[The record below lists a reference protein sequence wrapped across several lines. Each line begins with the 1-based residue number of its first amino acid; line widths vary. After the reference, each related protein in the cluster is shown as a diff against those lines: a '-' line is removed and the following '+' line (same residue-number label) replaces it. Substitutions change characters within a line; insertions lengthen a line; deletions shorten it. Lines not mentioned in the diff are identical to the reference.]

1 MATQNEISEEYGVL
15 FVVSTPIGNLEDITL
30 RALRILKEADLIAAE
45 DTRKTGILL
54 KHYHIKNKTTNYHD
68 FNKEKKTPYLLN
80 ELKSGKDVAIVSDAG
95 TPGISDPC
103 FYLVKKAIEEGMVI
117 SQTGDVMGGIR
128 DELEYIATKASP
140 TKVAEIA
147 EDSEQYVA
155 EIEEAAEILGGD
167 PEIDLAID
175 VTDELNQ
182 LETEMLLEQG
192 GTMPEIPS
200 DDLQYIP
207 EFDELEEE
215 AEVKTKDKLKDEI
228 DKLRKELDG

>member
-1 MATQNEISEEYGVL
+1 MGLKKKLFPRKSKEKEDLVLKAKGHIHKLNVMNKGYNKRAEISRKNAKIALKRGEK
-15 FVVSTPIGNLEDITL
+15 D
-30 RALRILKEADLIAAE
+30 RA
-45 DTRKTGILL
+45 
-54 KHYHIKNKTTNYHD
+54 
-68 FNKEKKTPYLLN
+68 
-80 ELKSGKDVAIVSDAG
+80 KS
-95 TPGISDPC
+95 
-103 FYLVKKAIEEGMVI
+103 YLVQYKSYQAKVDRSNNIRLKIERQIQAIEEGMVI

-192 GTMPEIPS
+192 GTMPEIPA

-207 EFDELEEE
+207 EYDLEEEE
-215 AEVKTKDKLKDEI
+215 AELKSKDQLKNEI
-228 DKLRKELDG
+228 DKLRKELEG

>member
-1 MATQNEISEEYGVL
+1 MGLKKKLFPRKGKEKDDLVAQAKGHIHKLNMMNKNYTKRAEISRKNAKIALKRGEK
-15 FVVSTPIGNLEDITL
+15 D
-30 RALRILKEADLIAAE
+30 RA
-45 DTRKTGILL
+45 
-54 KHYHIKNKTTNYHD
+54 
-68 FNKEKKTPYLLN
+68 
-80 ELKSGKDVAIVSDAG
+80 KS
-95 TPGISDPC
+95 
-103 FYLVKKAIEEGMVI
+103 YLVQYKAYQAKVDRSNNIRLKIERQIQAIEEGMLI

-128 DELEYIATKASP
+128 DELEFIATKASP

-147 EDSEQYVA
+147 EDSEAYVS
-155 EIEEAAEILGGD
+155 EIEEAAEILAGD

-182 LETEMLLEQG
+182 LETEMLLDQG

-215 AEVKTKDKLKDEI
+215 AEVKSKDKLKDEI
-228 DKLRKELDG
+228 EKLRKELDG